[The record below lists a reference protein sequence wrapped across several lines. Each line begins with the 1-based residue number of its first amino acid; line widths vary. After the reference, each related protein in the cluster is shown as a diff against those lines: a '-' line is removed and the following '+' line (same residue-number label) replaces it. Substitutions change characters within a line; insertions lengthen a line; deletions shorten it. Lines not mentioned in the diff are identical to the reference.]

1 MINININSK
10 AFFYST
16 VAIAIAA
23 SLSLLLYSVA
33 IAILSVKHA
42 SDLEEAY
49 KLTLS
54 IQPSIRSK
62 PWLLSSGVY
71 NFDSAVDQ
79 RGAVKKLAKQLRI
92 SLTESNGRLIGR
104 SSSANR
110 LIEWVSGINSKGFK
124 FSQLSI
130 KKDKSDGVYSAV
142 LLVDG

>member
-1 MINININSK
+1 MINIKINSR
-10 AFFYST
+10 ALFYST

-23 SLSLLLYSVA
+23 SLLFLLYSVA

-54 IQPSIRSK
+54 IQPSISSK
-62 PWLLSSGVY
+62 PWLLSSGVS
-71 NFDSAVDQ
+71 NFDPAVDQ
-79 RGAVKKLAKQLRI
+79 REFVKNLAKQLGI
-92 SLTESNGRLIGR
+92 SLSESKGRLIGR

-130 KKDKSDGVYSAV
+130 KKDKSAGVYSAV